1 MKETKDFKEIVLG
14 VLEKQ
19 EISKDMSAEIRV
31 VRWEINGKPTEAK
44 LEKRMFSNY
53 NGQRRMGK
61 ATGFTHEDFMTL
73 MQNQDKIGE
82 MFLK

>member
-1 MKETKDFKEIVLG
+1 MKETKDFKEIILG

-19 EISKDMSAEIRV
+19 ELSKGFTAEIRV
-31 VRWEINGKPTEAK
+31 VRWEINGKLTEPK
-44 LEKRMFSNY
+44 LEKRMFTEY

-61 ATGFTHEDFMTL
+61 ASGFTFQDFAL
-73 MQNQDKIGE
+73 IYHNQKKIEE